1 MHWRLITTWDAAPG
15 WNMALDEALLL
26 AASAVP
32 VLRFYTWSPDTLSLG
47 YFQRIADVPAA
58 LAHQAAAI
66 DAEPPA
72 SFAGPAPGA
81 LVRRLTGGGAIHH
94 TGELTFSIVAPAN
107 HPLYR
112 GPVGPSYDRVHG
124 AIAAA
129 LSSVGVEAS
138 PRGDA
143 ALHSDVESTGM
154 CFHKSASVDLV
165 WGERKGVGSAQRR
178 KGGHVLH
185 HGSIKL
191 APTRL
196 ESGVATVEQE
206 SGTAISPEA
215 FAPRLLDAFS
225 RDFGAKFTPSIP
237 TAAERDAAHDRAPFF
252 RSKTFVERR

>member
-1 MHWRLITTWDAAPG
+1 
-15 WNMALDEALLL
+15 MALDEALLL
-26 AASAVP
+26 AASPVP
-32 VLRFYTWSPDTLSLG
+32 VLRLYTWAPDTLSLG
-47 YFQRIADVPAA
+47 YFQRLADVPAA
-58 LAHQAAAI
+58 LAHQAAAV
-66 DAEPPA
+66 DAELPPG
-72 SFAGPAPGA
+72 FNGPAPGA

-94 TGELTFSIVAPAN
+94 TGELTFSIAAPAS

-112 GPVGPSYDRVHG
+112 GPVGPSYGRVHG

-129 LSSVGVEAS
+129 LAAVGVAAS

-143 ALHSDVESTGM
+143 ALHSDVDSTGM

-206 SGTAISPEA
+206 SGVAITPQA
-215 FAPRLLDAFS
+215 FAPRLLEAFS
-225 RDFGAKFTPSIP
+225 RDFGAELGPSIP
-237 TAAERDAAHDRAPFF
+237 TEEERQAAHARAPFF
-252 RSKTFVERR
+252 RSRAFLERR